1 MRGPMKEITKL
12 YDAIMENYLLLVESD
27 RQFFARFQ
35 LSQVRYFT
43 LFHIWQNPGISL
55 TELSKKLLCTKGN
68 ATRIVQGMASEELLS
83 IFKDREDQRALNI
96 FLSEKG
102 KEKYSQ
108 VKNEFETFNQQRFSS
123 VNVENEKLI
132 ELMTALKTGLE
143 NSLNT
148 IDR

>member
-1 MRGPMKEITKL
+1 MNDKTEL
-12 YDAIMENYLLLVESD
+12 YDVIMENYLLLVESD

-83 IFKDREDQRALNI
+83 IFKDREDQRAMNI
-96 FLSEKG
+96 FLTEKG

-108 VKNEFETFNQQRFSS
+108 VKNEFETFNQRRFSF
-123 VNVENEKLI
+123 VNVNNEKLI

-143 NSLNT
+143 NNLNT